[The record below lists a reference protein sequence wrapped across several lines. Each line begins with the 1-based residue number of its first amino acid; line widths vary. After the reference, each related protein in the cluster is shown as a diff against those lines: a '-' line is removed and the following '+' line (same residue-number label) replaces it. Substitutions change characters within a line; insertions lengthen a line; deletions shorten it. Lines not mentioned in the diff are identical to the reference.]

1 MYLRF
6 WCAAAAVHV
15 VLLALSFMLA
25 RWCVQ
30 RATAPLGAWIRRLTA
45 GALLFGLTAISVSA
59 LGSLAATGSGGFTLL
74 RLLAQALF
82 GEAILLACGLAV
94 AHAARGKRRRAAVLA
109 APALILLAV
118 YAEAYHLE
126 PQRLGVERHALDLA
140 GCAPDA
146 RTLRIVHFSD
156 IQSADV
162 GAYEERA
169 LRLGLEQQPDLVV
182 FTGDYLHERY
192 PGTAAANRA
201 VFHDLLVR
209 LGLDTVPLGA
219 YAVPGDCERG
229 DWAQIFSGTGVRA
242 LQNTSARITLPG
254 ARTLSLVGL
263 DLAASRL
270 RARGVARHVVK
281 QAPPADLVVVMG
293 HAPEFVMAL
302 SGQEK
307 VDLAL
312 AGHTHGGQVALPFFG
327 PPITLSRLPRRYA
340 GGLNDYEGIP
350 LHVSRGVG
358 MERGTAPQIR
368 FLVPPEVC
376 VLDVRY

>member
-1 MYLRF
+1 MYSRF
-6 WCAAAAVHV
+6 WYAAAAVHL
-15 VLLALSFMLA
+15 VLLSVSFLLA
-25 RWCVQ
+25 RWCLQ
-30 RATAPLGAWIRRLTA
+30 RTAAPLGAWLARLSAAA
-45 GALLFGLTAISVSA
+45 GLFGLTAFAVSVV
-59 LGSLAATGSGGFTLL
+59 GSLAATGSGGFTLM

-82 GEAILLACGLAV
+82 GEAIVLASVLAV
-94 AHAARGKRRRAAVLA
+94 AHARRGRRMRAAVLA
-109 APALILLAV
+109 APALVLLAI

-126 PQRLGVERHALDLA
+126 PQRLGLERHALDLTR
-140 GCAPDA
+140 GTGHA
-146 RTLRIVHFSD
+146 RTFRIVHFTD
-156 IQSADV
+156 IQSARV
-162 GAYEERA
+162 GPYEERA

-182 FTGDYLHERY
+182 FTGDYLHERF
-192 PGTAAANRA
+192 PGTADANA
-201 VFHDLLVR
+201 VAFHDLLVR
-209 LGLDTVPLGA
+209 VGLDQVPLGA

-229 DWAQIFSGTGVRA
+229 GWARLFSGTGVRA

-254 ARTLSLVGL
+254 GVTLSLVGL
-263 DLAASRL
+263 DLPASRL
-270 RARGVARHVVK
+270 RARGVARQVVR

-293 HAPEFVMAL
+293 HAPDFVMAL

-327 PPITLSRLPRRYA
+327 PPITLTRLPRRYA
-340 GGLNDYEGIP
+340 GGLNDYRGLP

-376 VLDVRY
+376 VLDVKY